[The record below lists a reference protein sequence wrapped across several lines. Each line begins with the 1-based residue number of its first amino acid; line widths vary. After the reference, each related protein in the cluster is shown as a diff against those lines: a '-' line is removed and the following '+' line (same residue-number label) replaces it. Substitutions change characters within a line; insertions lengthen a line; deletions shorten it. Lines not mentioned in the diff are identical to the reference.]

1 MKGFC
6 KLAWPPVLTGALLS
20 MAMTIR
26 ADDATVTEVFQHPAS
41 ATELTTLLGAVAK
54 TSSAAAVL
62 RGNFVQR
69 KFLHELPQPLQSSGE
84 FLVARG
90 AGVDWHTLKPF
101 DSEVLMTP
109 KALIQRGPDGKPQR
123 VNASQQPGL
132 AAVSQV
138 FDALFALD
146 IDTLSQS
153 FRLFGEKDASSTGGW
168 RLGLVPREPAFAK
181 LIARIVVNGADEPKL
196 ITLFEASG
204 DRTEIELADIKT
216 ATALTD
222 ADRQRFQ

>member
-1 MKGFC
+1 MEQSRERILQAGV
-6 KLAWPPVLTGALLS
+6 APGSDWSAAVDG
-20 MAMTIR
+20 
-26 ADDATVTEVFQHPAS
+26 DDDSRRRRNRHRSFPAS
-41 ATELTTLLGAVAK
+41 
-54 TSSAAAVL
+54 
-62 RGNFVQR
+62 RQR
-69 KFLHELPQPLQSSGE
+69 YRILHELPQPLQSSGE

-181 LIARIVVNGADEPKL
+181 VIARIVVNGADEPKL

>member
-1 MKGFC
+1 VKGFC
-6 KLAWPPVLTGALLS
+6 KLAWPLVLTGALLL
-20 MAMTIR
+20 MATTSR
-26 ADDATVTEVFQHPAS
+26 ADDAAIADVFQHPAS
-41 ATELTTLLGAVAK
+41 AAELTMLLGAVAK
-54 TSSAAAVL
+54 TSSAAATL

-90 AGVDWHTLKPF
+90 TGVDWRTHKPF
-101 DSEVLMTP
+101 ESEVVMTP

-146 IDTLSQS
+146 IDQLAQS
-153 FRLFGEKDASSTGGW
+153 FTLFGEKDEGSAGGW

-181 LIARIVVNGADEPKL
+181 VIARIVVNGVAEPRL

-204 DRTEIELADIKT
+204 DRTEIELADIKAQDT
-216 ATALTD
+216 LAD